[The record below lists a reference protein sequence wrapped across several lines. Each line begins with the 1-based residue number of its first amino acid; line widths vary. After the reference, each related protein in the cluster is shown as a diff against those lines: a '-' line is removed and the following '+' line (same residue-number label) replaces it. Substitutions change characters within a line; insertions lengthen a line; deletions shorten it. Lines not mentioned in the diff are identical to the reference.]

1 MAMNREQKRQMRRQ
15 GELAPDGT
23 PAPQARDRTR
33 PAPRP
38 ASERTSPAQFVR
50 EVRGELRKV
59 AWPSREEVVRFSI
72 IVLVTVVLLTAFV
85 ALVDYGSTEGILY
98 LFD

>member
-1 MAMNREQKRQMRRQ
+1 MAMNREQKRMMRRQ

-23 PAPQARDRTR
+23 PAPRRPEQR
-33 PAPRP
+33 PAPR
-38 ASERTSPAQFVR
+38 AQGERATPAQFIR

-59 AWPSREEVVRFSI
+59 AWPSRDEIVRFSI
-72 IVLVTVVLLTAFV
+72 IVLITVVLMTSFIAV
-85 ALVDYGSTEGILY
+85 VDYASTEGILY